1 MTLKL
6 NYKKPKI
13 IKMKNMKNIILF
25 VCILI
30 ANSIFA
36 QKFNTIKTPTK
47 AVMTAPKVT
56 TTGVAS
62 LKNIAPVPGGKTN
75 FVMVRGN
82 GRTTENIG
90 TKKKEND
97 ANGRYCTTVN
107 VDASRGYNEQMVL
120 GNQIDKVYPGAIYYD
135 NAFITGNYNAP
146 VGLGLQPYNITTSL
160 SSAAS
165 TGSSAIQVQPS
176 MSGVKDGI
184 AQLMRQNRNVINAA
198 LGGFEVKQVS
208 SVDQLAFEVGA
219 GFAGYNAELRA
230 SLSINNENRKN
241 VYFAKLTQVYFDI
254 NTDIQNP
261 NNLIAASNSNTNLV
275 YVNKVSYGRI
285 AIIQVSSDYSKEE
298 IQAALDFAYTGGN
311 VSVDANAELN
321 YNKVRQSSEIKGL
334 FLGGNAENTV
344 NVTNFDQLKSFN
356 QYIQNGLRWDPN
368 VAPTPVSYQLKY
380 INDNTVATTQATTSF
395 TQKNC
400 IVGSGVKIKLH
411 GIAIDETNNTCG
423 CTWGNISVKLLEMD
437 GNGNFVKEIFAKGG
451 AGSEYWNVPG
461 DRPTRVIKLSEVQQQ
476 DAKKTVNM
484 DRFDAINAE
493 RIYTIDPEVYANNR
507 VIVEFTM
514 KATTDHKD
522 NDFAKQGIHGM
533 PRAETRTIPLQELIP
548 ESATKPTAEAD
559 KPLYT
564 YKLGGF
570 ASNTDRIKIFNAL
583 FTISVAK

>member
-1 MTLKL
+1 MRHRISILLALVVATF
-6 NYKKPKI
+6 
-13 IKMKNMKNIILF
+13 NIQAQASS
-25 VCILI
+25 
-30 ANSIFA
+30 ANSQYLIKQLTQGGSESIRNASESIYRTHETDREVLDVLAETLLQRYPNAKDKYSGDAMAWACKGLAAAGDKRYYSVVKEVADKGDNRKMHKHCDRAADDLGSA
-36 QKFNTIKTPTK
+36 QGEQYIL
-47 AVMTAPKVT
+47 
-56 TTGVAS
+56 G
-62 LKNIAPVPGGKTN
+62 
-75 FVMVRGN
+75 MV
-82 GRTTENIG
+82 
-90 TKKKEND
+90 
-97 ANGRYCTTVN
+97 
-107 VDASRGYNEQMVL
+107 
-120 GNQIDKVYPGAIYYD
+120 
-135 NAFITGNYNAP
+135 
-146 VGLGLQPYNITTSL
+146 SL
-160 SSAAS
+160 SKAAETSAAS

-275 YVNKVSYGRI
+275 YINKVSYGRI

-356 QYIQNGLRWDPN
+356 QYIQNGLRWNPN
-368 VAPTPVSYQLKY
+368 VVPTPVSYQLKY

-461 DRPTRVIKLSEVQQQ
+461 DRPTRVIKLSEVLQQ